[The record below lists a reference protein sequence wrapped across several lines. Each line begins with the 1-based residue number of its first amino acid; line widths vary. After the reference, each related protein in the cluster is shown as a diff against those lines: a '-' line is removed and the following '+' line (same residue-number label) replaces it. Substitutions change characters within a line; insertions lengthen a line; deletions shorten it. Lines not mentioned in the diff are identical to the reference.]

1 MEEAVPNDTNL
12 LVDRRMKILFITNS
26 PMATM
31 GGYQTLIMRMSDY
44 LIKKEH
50 SVYLIA
56 QGLDDRLRSEFNE
69 GLAIQTSGT
78 SFLTLYERGAF
89 KEFYSQC
96 DLPKFDVTICIDMA
110 SYIIGSMIKLEAE
123 SCNTRV
129 VLGLFQ
135 PDSVRQLKS
144 NSPTALLVRW
154 ILKKQASSV
163 SVVAMTKRLQV
174 EWNLAFGRHAM
185 AGFIPLPVDL
195 KPFRDIERRPKPYK
209 IVSVGRL
216 DDYKTY
222 NLFMPAII
230 RRLVDQG
237 FDMSYEIYG
246 EGVFRPQIEALVE
259 ELGLKERISLMG
271 YLPYAQFPEVLEEAY
286 AFIGMGTAAI
296 EAAAAGVPTIYS
308 APRDMAGVTHG
319 LLHRFDLTELG
330 GFAEETN
337 PTLKVKDVLRGL
349 LNLETEQ
356 YKLECQKS
364 HDSMELYSMGR
375 VMSQYEVLLDA
386 SVEAR
391 PRSIWGIW
399 LYCDLIRVVRKC
411 RNMMR
416 NIYSKLK

>member
-1 MEEAVPNDTNL
+1 MN
-12 LVDRRMKILFITNS
+12 ILFITNS
-26 PMATM
+26 PMATL
-31 GGYQTLIMRMSDY
+31 GGYQTLIMRMSDD

-50 SVYLIA
+50 SVYLIT

-69 GLAIQTSGT
+69 ELVIQTSGT
-78 SFLTLYERGAF
+78 SFLTLYERDAF

-96 DLPKFDVTICIDMA
+96 DLPEFDVIMCIDMP
-110 SYIIGSMIKLEAE
+110 SYIIASMIKLEAN

-129 VLGLFQ
+129 ILGLFQ
-135 PDSVRQLKS
+135 PDSVRQLKC

-174 EWNLAFGRHAM
+174 EWDLAFGRHAM

-195 KPFRDIERRPKPYK
+195 KPFREIERRPKAYK

-237 FDMSYEIYG
+237 FDVSYKIYG
-246 EGVFRPQIEALVE
+246 EGDFRSQIEHLVK
-259 ELGLKERISLMG
+259 ELGLKERISLKG

-286 AFIGMGTAAI
+286 VFIGMWTASI

-308 APRDMAGVTHG
+308 APRDMQGLTHG
-319 LLHRFDLTELG
+319 LVHDFDMTEQC
-330 GFAEETN
+330 GFVEETN
-337 PTLKVKDVLRGL
+337 PQMKVEDVLRDL
-349 LNLETEQ
+349 INLEPKE
-356 YKLECQKS
+356 YDLECQKS
-364 HDSMELYSMGR
+364 HDAMELYSIGR
-375 VMSQYEVLLDA
+375 VMTQYEILLNRQVDA
-386 SVEAR
+386 
-391 PRSIWGIW
+391 RSRSCSGIW
-399 LYCDLIRVVRKC
+399 LYCDLIRFAWKC
-411 RNMMR
+411 RNMMKR
-416 NIYSKLK
+416 LYLKFK